1 MARPKKEK
9 SKTKVLNVRVT
20 EEDYIVLKEMTYRYE
35 TTLSSLI
42 LDSLRYKIAIFKSQK
57 R

>member
-20 EEDYIVLKEMTYRYE
+20 EEDYIVLKEMAYHYE
-35 TTLSSLI
+35 ISLSSLI
-42 LDSLRYKIAIFKSQK
+42 LDSLKYKIAIFKSQK

>member
-20 EEDYIVLKEMTYRYE
+20 EEDYILLKEMAYHYE
-35 TTLSSLI
+35 ISLSSLI
-42 LDSLRYKIAIFKSQK
+42 LDSLKYKIAIFKSQK